1 MSTSRVFRKASLDRL
16 ASPEQL
22 DQVIQVTSPRG
33 WMGLAAIAFLL
44 VVALTWSVVGS
55 LAERVAGSGILVR
68 SGGVLEVVA
77 SAPGRITDV
86 AVSASDSVTAGQVV
100 ARLAQ
105 PQLFDRLQLLRDR
118 LGAERKQF
126 EEMVS
131 YLQQDTR
138 LEERTIEQRRAN
150 VERTLVADSVTLQA
164 LAERIVAR
172 EQLVAEGLV
181 TRSSLLATRQQYEDL
196 RRSIGVGESQ
206 LTQLEV
212 ERLALYNRAE
222 DQEQQGR
229 LRIDQLAAEVQ
240 QLERQFLVASEVVS
254 PYTGRVLEV
263 MTEQGNIVGR
273 AQPILSL
280 DRTGADVQDLVAVV
294 YVPSIYGK
302 MIQPGMGIQVSPFTV
317 RQEEFGMMLGTVTFV
332 SNFPATPRGM
342 LRVLKNEQLVSELS
356 GGGAPYE
363 VHAELSVDPSSV
375 SGYRWTSSAGP
386 PTRIESG
393 TTALANVTVGE
404 QRPISK
410 VIPLLRRWSGIGS

>member
-22 DQVIQVTSPRG
+22 DQVIEVTSPRG

-44 VVALTWSVVGS
+44 VAGLTWSVVGS
-55 LAERVAGSGILVR
+55 LAEKVGGSGILVR

-77 SAPGRITDV
+77 SAPGQVTDV
-86 AVSASDSVTAGQVV
+86 AVSPSDSVTAGQVV

-105 PQLFDRLQLLRDR
+105 PELFDQLQLLRDR
-118 LGAERKQF
+118 LEAESEQF

-131 YLQQDTR
+131 YLQQNTR
-138 LEERTIEQRRAN
+138 LEERTLGQRRAN
-150 VERTLVADSVTLQA
+150 VERTLVADSASLRA

-172 EQLVAEGLV
+172 EQLVAQGLV
-181 TRSSLLATRQQYEDL
+181 TRSSLLATRQQYEDFL
-196 RRSIGVGESQ
+196 QRIRAGASQ
-206 LTQLEV
+206 LAQLEV
-212 ERLALYNRAE
+212 ERLALHNRAG
-222 DQEQQGR
+222 DQEQQGQ

-240 QLERQFLVASEVVS
+240 HLQRQFLNASEVVS
-254 PYTGRVLEV
+254 TYTGRVLEV

-302 MIQPGMGIQVSPFTV
+302 MIQPGMRIQVSPFTV

-342 LRVLKNEQLVSELS
+342 LRVLKNAQLVSELS

-363 VHAELSVDPSSV
+363 VHAELSIDPSTE

-386 PTRIESG
+386 PTKIESG
-393 TTALANVTVGE
+393 TTALATVTVAE

-410 VIPLLRRWSGIGS
+410 VIPLLRRWSGTGS